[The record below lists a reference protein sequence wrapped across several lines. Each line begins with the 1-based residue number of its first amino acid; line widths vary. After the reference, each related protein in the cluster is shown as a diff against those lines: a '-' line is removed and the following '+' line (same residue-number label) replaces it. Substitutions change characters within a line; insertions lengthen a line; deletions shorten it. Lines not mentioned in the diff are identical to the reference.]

1 LWKDRARCGISL
13 PGSRLPIEPMT
24 FAWIGFSFS
33 LVFLLVMARWSLWM
47 AMFGAA
53 LVLGLFTLPLG
64 ELASAVG
71 RVFADP
77 SVMLLGLAVSII
89 PLIGG
94 TLERTGRMD
103 SLVNNMRIPRQAFV
117 GVSPALLGMLPMP
130 GGALLSAPL
139 VERAGGA
146 PADVR
151 AAANV
156 WFRHALLIVYPLSA
170 SLITAAK
177 LADLEVWQV
186 LPYQLPAF
194 ALTLGLGYVFFLRRF
209 DGKMPKRG
217 AFSLGGLLVP
227 LGILLVA
234 PGLDFAFK
242 QLPGLP
248 VPELATV
255 IGVSVSLLLA
265 TWKRLQ
271 LRELGSMVTQGRPWR
286 FGLIVVGMFAYLAV
300 FRASGAAQL
309 IADLALSPQALC
321 VGFALLLGLATG
333 REQAPASIVIP
344 IFLAAFGAMT
354 PWAFAVTYF
363 AIYIG
368 FVMSPVHPCVTVS
381 AEYAGTTLGGLLK
394 RMLIPSLLALGAVF
408 GASYLVF

>member
-1 LWKDRARCGISL
+1 MLFSWL
-13 PGSRLPIEPMT
+13 
-24 FAWIGFSFS
+24 GFSFS
-33 LVFLLVMARWSLWM
+33 LIVLLTVAHWSLWL

-53 LVLGLFTLPLG
+53 LVLGVFTLSPGALAGAVAGVLG
-64 ELASAVG
+64 
-71 RVFADP
+71 DP

-89 PLIGG
+89 PLVGG

-103 SLVNNMRIPRQAFV
+103 SLVRNMRIPRRAFV
-117 GVSPALLGMLPMP
+117 AVSPALLGMLPMP

-139 VERAGGA
+139 LERAGGA
-146 PADVR
+146 AADLR
-151 AAANV
+151 AAVNV
-156 WFRHALLIVYPLSA
+156 WFRHALLLVYPLSA

-177 LADLEVWQV
+177 LAGLEVWQV
-186 LPYQLPAF
+186 LPYQLPA
-194 ALTLGLGYVFFLRRF
+194 LGLTVLLGYMFFLRRF
-209 DGKMPKRG
+209 GGAMERKG

-242 QLPGLP
+242 QLPALP

-255 IGVSVSLLLA
+255 IGVSASLTLA
-265 TWKRLQ
+265 ASRRMDLRQ
-271 LRELGSMVTQGRPWR
+271 LGGMVVRGKPWR

-300 FRASGAAQL
+300 FQASGAAQL
-309 IADLALSPQALC
+309 IADLRLSPQALC
-321 VGFALLLGLATG
+321 VGIALLLGLATG

-344 IFLAAFGAMT
+344 IFLAAYGVMT

-363 AIYIG
+363 AVYIG

-381 AEYAGTTLGGLLK
+381 AEYAGTTLARLLR
-394 RMLIPSLLALGAVF
+394 RMLVPSLLALGAVL
-408 GASYLVF
+408 GASYLVL

>member
-1 LWKDRARCGISL
+1 MNL
-13 PGSRLPIEPMT
+13 
-24 FAWIGFSFS
+24 AWLGFSLS
-33 LVFLLVMARWSLWM
+33 LVFLLIMAHWSLWV

-53 LVLGLFTLPLG
+53 LVLGVFTLSPAGIGGALIG
-64 ELASAVG
+64 VLT
-71 RVFADP
+71 DP

-89 PLIGG
+89 PVVGRA
-94 TLERTGRMD
+94 LERTGRMD
-103 SLVNNMRIPRQAFV
+103 ALMDNMRIPRRAFV
-117 GVSPALLGMLPMP
+117 GVSPALMGMLPMP

-146 PADVR
+146 PPDVR

-156 WFRHALLIVYPLSA
+156 WFRHALLLVYPLSA

-186 LPYQLPAF
+186 LPYQLPAL
-194 ALTLGLGYVFFLRRF
+194 ALTVALGYVFFLRQFTGSLPR
-209 DGKMPKRG
+209 KG
-217 AFSLGGLLVP
+217 AFSLRGLLVP

-234 PGLDFAFK
+234 PGLDFALK
-242 QLPGLP
+242 QIPVLP

-255 IGVSVSLLLA
+255 VGVSVSLTLA
-265 TWKRLQ
+265 VWGKCSLG
-271 LRELGSMVTQGRPWR
+271 ELGGMVREGKPWR

-300 FRASGAAQL
+300 FRASGTPQL
-309 IADLALSPQALC
+309 IADLHLSPQALC
-321 VGFALLLGLATG
+321 VGIGLFLGLATG

-344 IFLAAFGAMT
+344 IFLATYGIMT

-363 AIYIG
+363 AVYIG

-381 AEYAGTTLGGLLK
+381 AEYAGTTLAGLLR
-394 RMLIPSLLALGAVF
+394 RMLVPSLLALGVVLA
-408 GASYLVF
+408 ASYLVL